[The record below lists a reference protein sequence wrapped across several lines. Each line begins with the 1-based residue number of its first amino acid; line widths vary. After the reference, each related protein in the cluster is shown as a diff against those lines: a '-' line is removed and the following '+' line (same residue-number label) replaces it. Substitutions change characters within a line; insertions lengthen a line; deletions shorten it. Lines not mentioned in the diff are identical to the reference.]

1 MKTQRC
7 RGFQG
12 EMTPSAAKGTWLDF
26 TRPLR
31 MASIATPPRPLLWL
45 VNLNFRDDE
54 FINSFIVY
62 ELFLSYN
69 EDHETRLFID
79 EVQER

>member
-1 MKTQRC
+1 MLRKNV
-7 RGFQG
+7 
-12 EMTPSAAKGTWLDF
+12 PSAAKGPQLDF

-31 MASIATPPRPLLWL
+31 MASIATPPRSLLVL
-45 VNLNFRDDE
+45 LNLNFPDDE

-69 EDHETRLFID
+69 EVHEAGLVID
-79 EVQER
+79 EIQER